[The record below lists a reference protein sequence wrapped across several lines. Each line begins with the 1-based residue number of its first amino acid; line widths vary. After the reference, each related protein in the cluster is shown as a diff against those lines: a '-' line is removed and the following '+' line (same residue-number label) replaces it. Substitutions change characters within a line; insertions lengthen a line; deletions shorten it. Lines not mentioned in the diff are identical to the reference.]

1 MENFELSSKGF
12 ELFLPENFK
21 KNKRVKYDF
30 SIYKGG
36 SVFVCPSIYE
46 ALGFNLNIWISS
58 NAREICITSGNT
70 FILGGYVRKNGIRK
84 FHSASLMN
92 YIKSILKV
100 NEFPLHYNGRLK
112 DGVYYLKFIPVKPK
126 K

>member
-1 MENFELSSKGF
+1 
-12 ELFLPENFK
+12 
-21 KNKRVKYDF
+21 
-30 SIYKGG
+30 
-36 SVFVCPSIYE
+36 
-46 ALGFNLNIWISS
+46 
-58 NAREICITSGNT
+58 
-70 FILGGYVRKNGIRK
+70 
-84 FHSASLMN
+84 MN